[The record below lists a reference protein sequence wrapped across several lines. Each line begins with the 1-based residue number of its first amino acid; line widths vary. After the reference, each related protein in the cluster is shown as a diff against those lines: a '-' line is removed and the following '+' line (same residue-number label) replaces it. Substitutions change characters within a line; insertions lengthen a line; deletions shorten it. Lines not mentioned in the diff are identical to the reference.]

1 MPARQDSKPVVGLSK
16 LTIAVITALPKLRT
30 NAMSPVR
37 SEIDVGGTMAAIGA
51 SEVTRLLSMQL
62 NRLKTAQSAG
72 TDVQVTLVAQGGGG
86 GRGGGML
93 LQVTSV
99 AQGGGGGG
107 MLLQVTSV
115 AQGGGGSG
123 MLLQVTLVGQVLG
136 VGMFLQITSVAHST
150 DLRPSSGSSSQLK
163 TVATKVNN
171 TIANMVNFTI
181 FSF

>member
-99 AQGGGGGG
+99 AQGGGG
-107 MLLQVTSV
+107 
-115 AQGGGGSG
+115 SG

>member
-1 MPARQDSKPVVGLSK
+1 MPSRQDSKPVVGLSK

-37 SEIDVGGTMAAIGA
+37 SRIDVGGTMAAIGA
-51 SEVTRLLSMQL
+51 NEVTRLLSMQL

-93 LQVTSV
+93 LQVTLV
-99 AQGGGGGG
+99 AQVLGGG

-115 AQGGGGSG
+115 AQGGGGGG